1 MTLFLKLNDRTKAN
15 KLASTYELWCILT
28 SGLPAAA
35 LSVSCN
41 KQFPHSV
48 FSRLFFLDVSA
59 ATVGYCCEHENDP
72 HGTKTVEHYSAFCHA
87 PQKDPI
93 GCKLVIK
100 YAKLQK
106 LSDLISSFTDVRLTT
121 NHTII
126 SKETC

>member
-1 MTLFLKLNDRTKAN
+1 MHSHYVY
-15 KLASTYELWCILT
+15 STN

-41 KQFPHSV
+41 KLFSHPV

-72 HGTKTVEHYSAFCHA
+72 HGTKTCHKTVEHYSAFCHA

-93 GCKLVIK
+93 GCKLVIS
-100 YAKLQK
+100 YAKVQK